1 MIVPMSFFFFQTQ
14 LGNFPLAIKDELQEE
29 KVLPYF
35 GAVTQSA
42 AVALDLAPCEF
53 EGAQRPV

>member
-1 MIVPMSFFFFQTQ
+1 MSFFFFQTQ
-14 LGNFPLAIKDELQEE
+14 LGHFPLAGKDELQEE